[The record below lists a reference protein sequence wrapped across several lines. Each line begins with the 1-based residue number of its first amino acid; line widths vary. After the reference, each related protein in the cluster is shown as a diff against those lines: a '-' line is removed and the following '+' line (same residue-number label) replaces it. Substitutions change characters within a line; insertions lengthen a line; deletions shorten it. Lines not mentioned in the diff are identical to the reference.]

1 MTTTT
6 TEPTA
11 DGQEFATV
19 ELPTPTPTPEPR
31 TWEQE
36 FAREYTGRTGRTPP
50 PDTDTAHY
58 QRAGY
63 EPRAAAYE
71 QACRLT
77 GLTPWWGQP
86 ELTIDPGLVPPPPV
100 PEGFQLTGY
109 QLTFERPG
117 WRIDAEGPT
126 VAEVCRKLAADLDE
140 YLTLTAE
147 CERTDAE
154 GTETKYC
161 TWGFRRGGVVR
172 EWSRWEHV

>member
-1 MTTTT
+1 MTTTTT

-11 DGQEFATV
+11 EGQEFATV
-19 ELPTPTPTPEPR
+19 ELPEPTTQPR

-50 PDTDTAHY
+50 ADTAHY

-71 QACRLT
+71 EASRRAGRL
-77 GLTPWWGQP
+77 PWWGEP
-86 ELTIDPGLVPPPPV
+86 ELTIDPGLVPPPRV

-109 QLTFERPG
+109 QLTFDRPG
-117 WRIDAEGPT
+117 WRVDAEGGS
-126 VAEVCRKLAADLDE
+126 VAEACRKLSADLDE

-147 CERTDAE
+147 CERTDGEGAE
-154 GTETKYC
+154 TQYC